1 MLQDDY
7 HETTGNALLLSDPL
21 LVSSSYQKSG
31 SLEFADIITPKEVEE
46 ETATGNPS
54 PRRILL
60 TVDAAID
67 HADVGMGRFQ
77 YGILVAAGFCF
88 AADGILIMLL
98 TFLGPILQYE
108 WQLSPAQTAWITSIV
123 FVGAFVGTLIF
134 GPLAD
139 LVGRKP
145 IFMLAAIVISIF
157 GTGVAFVQTYTLLL
171 GTLFLV
177 GIGIGGLTG
186 KYSTDIHD
194 RCNNTHDEEINRR

>member
-1 MLQDDY
+1 MLQDDD
-7 HETTGNALLLSDPL
+7 HDTTGNALLLSDPL

-46 ETATGNPS
+46 EALTPS

-77 YGILVAAGFCF
+77 VGILVAAGFCF

-194 RCNNTHDEEINRR
+194 THDEEINRR

>member
-1 MLQDDY
+1 MLQDDD

-46 ETATGNPS
+46 EALTPS

-60 TVDAAID
+60 TVDDAID

-77 YGILVAAGFCF
+77 VGILVAAGFCF

-108 WQLSPAQTAWITSIV
+108 WQLSPSADGLDHLDRLCGRVCRYVDLRTLSGFGRTETDIYVGGHRHFYIWYRCCVCPDLHTITR
-123 FVGAFVGTLIF
+123 
-134 GPLAD
+134 D
-139 LVGRKP
+139 
-145 IFMLAAIVISIF
+145 VIS
-157 GTGVAFVQTYTLLL
+157 GRYRDWW
-171 GTLFLV
+171 
-177 GIGIGGLTG
+177 
-186 KYSTDIHD
+186 S
-194 RCNNTHDEEINRR
+194 NW

>member
-1 MLQDDY
+1 MLQDDD
-7 HETTGNALLLSDPL
+7 HDTTGNALLLSDPL

-46 ETATGNPS
+46 EALTPS

-77 YGILVAAGFCF
+77 VGILVAAGFCF
-88 AADGILIMLL
+88 AADGILIILL

-186 KYSTDIHD
+186 KYSKYIHD
-194 RCNNTHDEEINRR
+194 RCNYTHDEEINRL